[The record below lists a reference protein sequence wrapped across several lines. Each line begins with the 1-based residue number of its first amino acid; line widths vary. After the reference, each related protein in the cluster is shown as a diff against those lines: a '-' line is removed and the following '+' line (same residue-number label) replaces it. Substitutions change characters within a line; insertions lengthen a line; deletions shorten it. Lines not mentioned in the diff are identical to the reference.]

1 MPRAACKIR
10 DVSHTSNTTG
20 APINHG
26 ESHPMRPRHQFSC
39 AVESGV
45 VLASDNIG
53 LVQEEVPGASTMTAG
68 RRHARDEF

>member
-1 MPRAACKIR
+1 M
-10 DVSHTSNTTG
+10 
-20 APINHG
+20 NHG
-26 ESHPMRPRHQFSC
+26 ESHPMRPHHQFSC
-39 AVESGV
+39 AVENGV